1 MADYTYVNISLPEAK
16 RLADLYGVAIDL
28 RACRDYCEKYL
39 QVFSNILQPTDETK
53 HLEHLECF
61 SVYIFVKY
69 GRCFKSGRRKK
80 LAEEILAKSKLS
92 PDDLDIHQRVIEVR
106 DKHTAHSVNDFES
119 HKVRVWLGN
128 PEEEGRKINNVNIE
142 SDYLVGPE
150 PKLFEKLKHL
160 IDKKLLSWIETEKE
174 REEERLIQIVGGKH
188 NLDYLYSLNGE
199 EPNVID
205 PSGNKQPGR
214 NP

>member
-80 LAEEILAKSKLS
+80 LAEEILAKSELS
-92 PDDLDIHQRVIEVR
+92 PDDLDIHQRVIDVR
-106 DKHTAHSVNDFES
+106 DEHIAHSVNDFES
-119 HKVRVWLGN
+119 HKVRVWLN

-160 IDKKLLSWIETEKE
+160 IDNLLKRIEKE
-174 REEERLIQIVGGKH
+174 KKREEESPQIVGGKH
-188 NLDYLYSLNGE
+188 TLDKLYSLNGE

-205 PSGNKQPGR
+205 PSGNKQPRR

>member
-53 HLEHLECF
+53 HLECF

-69 GRCFKSGRRKK
+69 GRCFKGGVRNK
-80 LAEEILAKSKLS
+80 LAEEILATSKLS
-92 PDDLDIHQRVIEVR
+92 PDELDIHQRVIEVR
-106 DKHTAHSVNDFES
+106 DKHIAHSVNDFES
-119 HKVRVWLGN
+119 HKVRVWLN
-128 PEEEGRKINNVNIE
+128 PEEEGRKINHINIE

-160 IDKKLLSWIETEKE
+160 IDNLLKLIEDEKKL
-174 REEERLIQIVGGKH
+174 EEERLIQIVGEKH
-188 NLDYLYSLNGE
+188 TLDYLYSLNGE

-205 PSGNKQPGR
+205 PSRNKKRRR

>member
-16 RLADLYGVAIDL
+16 RLADLYGVAFDL
-28 RACRDYCEKYL
+28 CACRDYCEKYL

-53 HLEHLECF
+53 HLECF

-69 GRCFKSGRRKK
+69 GRCFKGGVRNK
-80 LAEEILAKSKLS
+80 LAEEILATSKLS
-92 PDDLDIHQRVIEVR
+92 PDELDIHQRVIEVR
-106 DKHTAHSVNDFES
+106 DKHIAHSVNDFES
-119 HKVRVWLGN
+119 HKVRVWLN

-142 SDYLVGPE
+142 SDYCVGLE

-160 IDKKLLSWIETEKE
+160 IDNLLKWIETEKK
-174 REEERLIQIVGGKH
+174 REEERLIQIVGEKH
-188 NLDYLYSLNGE
+188 TLDYLYSLDGE

-205 PSGNKQPGR
+205 PSRNKQSIR

>member
-28 RACRDYCEKYL
+28 RACHDYCEKYL

-53 HLEHLECF
+53 HLKRLECF
-61 SVYIFVKY
+61 SVHIFIKY
-69 GRCFKSGRRKK
+69 GRCFKSGVRNK
-80 LAEEILAKSKLS
+80 LAEEIRATLS
-92 PDDLDIHQRVIEVR
+92 SDDLDLDQEVIKVR
-106 DKHTAHSVNDFES
+106 DEYIAHSVNDFES
-119 HKVRVWLGN
+119 HKVRVWLN

-142 SDYLVGPE
+142 SHYLVSPE
-150 PKLFEKLKHL
+150 PKLFERLKHF
-160 IDKKLLSWIETEKE
+160 IDKLLLWIETEKK
-174 REEERLIQIVGGKH
+174 REEERLIQIVGEKH
-188 NLDYLYSLNGE
+188 TLNYLYSLNGE

-205 PSGNKQPGR
+205 PSRNKQRRR

>member
-53 HLEHLECF
+53 HLECF

-69 GRCFKSGRRKK
+69 GRCFESGRRKK
-80 LAEEILAKSKLS
+80 LAEEIRATLS
-92 PDDLDIHQRVIEVR
+92 PDELVLYQKVVKVR
-106 DKHTAHSVNDFES
+106 GEHIAHSVNDFES
-119 HKVRVWLGN
+119 HKVRVWLN
-128 PEEEGRKINNVNIE
+128 PEEEGRKSNNVNIE

-160 IDKKLLSWIETEKE
+160 IDDKLLKWIEKEKK
-174 REEERLIQIVGGKH
+174 REEGRLIQIVGEKH
-188 NLDYLYSLNGE
+188 TLDYLYSLNGE

-205 PSGNKQPGR
+205 PSRNKKRRR